1 MEKWSPATAFTQP
14 ISNRQ
19 SLDPMSDAIKWPRVS
34 AAWLQ
39 SPAISKVFAA
49 IAKGGAEA
57 RVVGGAV
64 RNALI
69 DRPVKEVDIGTT
81 ALPDDVMRLARDAG
95 LGAHPT
101 GIDHGTVTVVAD
113 KQPFEVTTL
122 RRDVETDGRHAVVT
136 FTTSW
141 DEDAARRD
149 FTINALY
156 CSSDGTLYDPVGGLD
171 DLRKR
176 RVRFIG
182 SPQARIRE
190 DFLRILRF
198 FRFSAEYGNG
208 HLDPAGLDAANALK
222 DGLSLLS
229 AERVRIETLKLLAA
243 TGAVNVLKVMYESG
257 ILQLILRTRLEPD
270 RLERLVAIETTL
282 GEAPSPLMR
291 LAALAVVQPGDA
303 AFLAEQLKLSNA
315 EASKLAVAATGD
327 PGIDPAAPETAAR
340 AALYRLGPEAFRRAV
355 RLAWARSGAS
365 PNAQEWRSRT
375 LLPDRWQAPTMPF
388 SGSDVLA
395 LGIAPGPAVGNVL
408 HAFERSW
415 IDNDFPSD
423 AEWQSKVLKELALK
437 ALA

>member
-1 MEKWSPATAFTQP
+1 
-14 ISNRQ
+14 
-19 SLDPMSDAIKWPRVS
+19 MSDAIKWPRLN
-34 AAWLQ
+34 ADWLQ

-49 IAKGGAEA
+49 IAEGGAEA

-69 DRPVKEVDIGTT
+69 DRPVKEVDLATT
-81 ALPDDVMRLARDAG
+81 ATPDEVTRLALGAG

-101 GIDHGTVTVVAD
+101 GIAHGTITVVAD
-113 KQPFEVTTL
+113 KHPFEVTTL
-122 RRDVETDGRHAVVT
+122 RRDVETDGRHATVA

-156 CSSDGTLYDPVGGLD
+156 CAADGTLYDPVGGLD

-182 SPQARIRE
+182 SPEERIRE

-208 HLDPAGLDAANALK
+208 HLDPAGLDATIALK
-222 DGLSLLS
+222 DGLALLS
-229 AERVRIETLKLLAA
+229 AERIRSEMLKLLAA
-243 TGAVNVLKVMYESG
+243 PAAVNVLNVMYESG
-257 ILQLILRTRLEPD
+257 ILQLVLRTRLEPD
-270 RLERLVAIETTL
+270 RVARLAAIEAAL
-282 GEAPSPLMR
+282 GEAPDPLTR

-315 EASKLAVAATGD
+315 EASKLGVAATGD
-327 PGIDPAAPETAAR
+327 PGIDPASAETAAR
-340 AALYRLGPEAFRRAV
+340 ATLYKLGPEAFRRAT
-355 RLAWARSGAS
+355 RLAWARSGTS
-365 PNAQEWRSRT
+365 PNAPDWRART
-375 LLPDRWQAPTMPF
+375 LLPDRWKAPTMPF

-408 HAFERSW
+408 QAFERWW
-415 IDNDFPSD
+415 IESDFPSD
-423 AEWQSKVLKELALK
+423 AERQSRVLKELALK
-437 ALA
+437 PVT

>member
-1 MEKWSPATAFTQP
+1 MP
-14 ISNRQ
+14 
-19 SLDPMSDAIKWPRVS
+19 DAIKWPRLD

-49 IAKGGAEA
+49 LAEGGAEA

-69 DRPVKEVDIGTT
+69 DRPVKEVDIATT
-81 ALPDDVMRLARDAG
+81 APPDEVTRLALAAE

-101 GIDHGTVTVVAD
+101 GIAHGTITVVAD

-122 RRDVETDGRHAVVT
+122 RRDVETDGRHATVA

-156 CSSDGTLYDPVGGLD
+156 CAPDGTLYDPVGGLD

-182 SPQARIRE
+182 SPEARIRE

-198 FRFSAEYGNG
+198 FRFNAEYGNG
-208 HLDPAGLDAANALK
+208 HLDPAGLDATITLK

-229 AERVRIETLKLLAA
+229 AERIRSEMLKLLAA
-243 TGAVNVLKVMYESG
+243 PAAVNVLNVMYDSG

-270 RLERLVAIETTL
+270 RIARLAAIEAAL
-282 GEAPSPLMR
+282 GEAPDPLTR

-315 EASKLAVAATGD
+315 EASKLGVAATGD
-327 PGIDPAAPETAAR
+327 PGLDPASPETTAR
-340 AALYRLGPEAFRRAV
+340 AALYKLGPEAFRRAT

-365 PNAQEWRSRT
+365 PNASDWRART
-375 LLPDRWQAPTMPF
+375 LLPDRWKAPAMPF

-408 HAFERSW
+408 QAFERWW
-415 IDNDFPSD
+415 IESDFPSD
-423 AEWQSKVLKELALK
+423 AERQSRVLKELALK

>member
-1 MEKWSPATAFTQP
+1 
-14 ISNRQ
+14 
-19 SLDPMSDAIKWPRVS
+19 MSDAIKWPRVS

-69 DRPVKEVDIGTT
+69 DWPVKEVDIATT

-198 FRFSAEYGNG
+198 FRFQR
-208 HLDPAGLDAANALK
+208 
-222 DGLSLLS
+222 
-229 AERVRIETLKLLAA
+229 RVRQRPSRSR
-243 TGAVNVLKVMYESG
+243 GPRRG
-257 ILQLILRTRLEPD
+257 
-270 RLERLVAIETTL
+270 ERAEGRSI
-282 GEAPSPLMR
+282 AP
-291 LAALAVVQPGDA
+291 
-303 AFLAEQLKLSNA
+303 
-315 EASKLAVAATGD
+315 
-327 PGIDPAAPETAAR
+327 
-340 AALYRLGPEAFRRAV
+340 FRRACPH
-355 RLAWARSGAS
+355 RDIEASRSTRRGQCSQAS
-365 PNAQEWRSRT
+365 CTRA
-375 LLPDRWQAPTMPF
+375 
-388 SGSDVLA
+388 
-395 LGIAPGPAVGNVL
+395 
-408 HAFERSW
+408 AFYS
-415 IDNDFPSD
+415 
-423 AEWQSKVLKELALK
+423 
-437 ALA
+437 